1 MPESREERR
10 QQLRAELITRLERV
24 RGDMSDA
31 EFDNLVTSLEL
42 TAARFAEIDA
52 RPVRRPTDEP
62 LDRAD

>member
-31 EFDNLVTSLEL
+31 EFDNLVTSLEQ